1 MLLVRFIYYHIN
13 YGVMRTRKS
22 YKHILVTLETHEKL
36 VKDKKKYF
44 KNDMVASFDD
54 VIKKYQEEYKK

>member
-1 MLLVRFIYYHIN
+1 MII
-13 YGVMRTRKS
+13 MRTRKA

-44 KNDMVASFDD
+44 KKDLVASFDD
-54 VIKKYQEEYKK
+54 VIRRYQEEIKK

>member
-13 YGVMRTRKS
+13 YGVMRTRKA